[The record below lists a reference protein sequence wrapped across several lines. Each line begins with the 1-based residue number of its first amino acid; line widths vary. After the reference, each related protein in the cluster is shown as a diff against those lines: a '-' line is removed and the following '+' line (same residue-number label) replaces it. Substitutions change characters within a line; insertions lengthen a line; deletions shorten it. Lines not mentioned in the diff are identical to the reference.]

1 MSASRLFRAFKL
13 GRYRPDRHRH
23 WLLLAHDYATGIP
36 QLLTGLA
43 ALFPREALQVRLND
57 LGGTFDEM
65 ARAAVAPLLAFI
77 TAMVRSTY
85 YGRKRWPSRLL
96 EGILLALVT
105 VAIRPA
111 LVYLGMTDD
120 MAVFFGVAMGF
131 IGVDA
136 LSEWLKWADKKLS
149 GGS

>member
-1 MSASRLFRAFKL
+1 M
-13 GRYRPDRHRH
+13 
-23 WLLLAHDYATGIP
+23 
-36 QLLTGLA
+36 
-43 ALFPREALQVRLND
+43 RLND

-136 LSEWLKWADKKLS
+136 LSEWLKKWADKKLS